1 MVKSAYIHIP
11 FCRSKCPYCD
21 FNSYDNIG
29 ELKDEYVRALGAEI
43 NAVPKE
49 PLETVYFGGGTP
61 TFLDA
66 SDLAYLLDL
75 LPRKEDSEV
84 TIEANPG
91 TVDFGKLLSLRR
103 AGFNRLS
110 LGVQSV
116 DDRVL
121 KRIGRI
127 HTAAE
132 AERAYG
138 DARRAGFENIGM
150 DLMFALPNETFSEPE
165 YSLGRIID
173 LRPEH
178 VSVYELSIEDGT
190 PFALSG
196 VETPDD
202 EYKTEAYLYII
213 DTLSA
218 AGYDHY
224 EVSNFARP
232 GFESR
237 HNFTYWRNEPYY
249 GFGAGAAE
257 YLNGT
262 RSRKTGD
269 VAKYIAGGD
278 IIEFSERIT
287 GKEKDFETVSL
298 ALRTKYGLNPDD
310 FPDFKPS
317 FRRLIEK
324 GMLVRE
330 GGRVRASR
338 KGLLLLNDLLC
349 EIE

>member
-224 EVSNFARP
+224 EVSNFA
-232 GFESR
+232 
-237 HNFTYWRNEPYY
+237 
-249 GFGAGAAE
+249 
-257 YLNGT
+257 
-262 RSRKTGD
+262 
-269 VAKYIAGGD
+269 
-278 IIEFSERIT
+278 
-287 GKEKDFETVSL
+287 
-298 ALRTKYGLNPDD
+298 
-310 FPDFKPS
+310 
-317 FRRLIEK
+317 
-324 GMLVRE
+324 
-330 GGRVRASR
+330 
-338 KGLLLLNDLLC
+338 
-349 EIE
+349 